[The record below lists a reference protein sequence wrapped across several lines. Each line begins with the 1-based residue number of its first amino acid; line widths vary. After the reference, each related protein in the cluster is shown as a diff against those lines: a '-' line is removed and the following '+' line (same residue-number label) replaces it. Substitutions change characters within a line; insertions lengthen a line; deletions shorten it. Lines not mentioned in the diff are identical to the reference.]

1 MFEQLVDELVQH
13 AKRCEEGCCAAGAG
27 VAAAG
32 MTDVPVLYIGGWGR
46 SGSTLLAHVLAEVPG
61 FVSVGE
67 LRYVWQAGPAGNE
80 LCGCGLSFAECP
92 FWTAVGQ
99 EAFGGWDQVDVDEVL
114 ALEAAVLRHRKVP
127 LLALGRLAPEHAL
140 KVRRYGDLT
149 AQLYR
154 AILTVAG
161 AQVVVDSTKNPP
173 YAYFLRA
180 ARASGLRMR
189 VLHLVRDSRGVVHS
203 WTKRVARP
211 EVATGEAYFQEF
223 SPVKAG
229 VRWMECNLAFELLRR
244 LGAPTVQMRYE
255 SLAADPRARARAH
268 VRVDGRVRG
277 ARSVRRGRLGAG
289 HGAAQ
294 RARQPDAL
302 RPRAPAGARRRGLAH
317 RDGPEDA
324 LAGRA
329 GDVAAAAPLRLPAPG
344 IAVGA
349 A

>member
-1 MFEQLVDELVQH
+1 
-13 AKRCEEGCCAAGAG
+13 
-27 VAAAG
+27 

-80 LCGCGLSFAECP
+80 LCGCGLAFAECP
-92 FWTAVGQ
+92 FWTAVGH
-99 EAFGGWDQVDVDEVL
+99 EAFGGWDKVDLDEVL
-114 ALEAAVLRHRKVP
+114 ALEGAVLRHRKIP
-127 LLALGRLAPEHAL
+127 LLALGRLAPEHARQ
-140 KVRRYGDLT
+140 VHRYGDLT
-149 AQLYR
+149 AALYR

-211 EVATGEAYFQEF
+211 EVTSGGAYFQEF
-223 SPVKAG
+223 SPLQAG

-255 SLAADPRARARAH
+255 SLAADPRRELERMFASMGEPDRHDLSAVGDSVH
-268 VRVDGRVRG
+268 VAGQHSVRG
-277 ARSVRRGRLGAG
+277 NPMRFAHGRQQVRADEAWRTGMARKTRSLVVLVTWPLLLRYGYL
-289 HGAAQ
+289 
-294 RARQPDAL
+294 RQAS
-302 RPRAPAGARRRGLAH
+302 R
-317 RDGPEDA
+317 
-324 LAGRA
+324 
-329 GDVAAAAPLRLPAPG
+329 
-344 IAVGA
+344 
-349 A
+349 

>member
-1 MFEQLVDELVQH
+1 MN
-13 AKRCEEGCCAAGAG
+13 
-27 VAAAG
+27 
-32 MTDVPVLYIGGWGR
+32 DVPVLYIGGWGR

-80 LCGCGLSFAECP
+80 LCGCGLQFSECP

-99 EAFGGWDQVDVDEVL
+99 EAFGGWDTIDVDEVL
-114 ALEAAVLRHRKVP
+114 ALEAAVLRHRRVP
-127 LLALGRLAPEHAL
+127 LLALGKLAPEHAL

-180 ARASGLRMR
+180 ARASGVRMR

-211 EVATGEAYFQEF
+211 EVSSGEAYFQEF

-255 SLAADPRARARAH
+255 SLAADPRGELERMFASMGESGAH
-268 VRVDGRVRG
+268 DLSAVGDSVQVMGQHSVRG
-277 ARSVRRGRLGAG
+277 NPMRFAHGRQQVRADEAWRTGMARKTRSLVVLVTWPLLLRYGYL
-289 HGAAQ
+289 
-294 RARQPDAL
+294 RQAS
-302 RPRAPAGARRRGLAH
+302 R
-317 RDGPEDA
+317 
-324 LAGRA
+324 
-329 GDVAAAAPLRLPAPG
+329 
-344 IAVGA
+344 
-349 A
+349 